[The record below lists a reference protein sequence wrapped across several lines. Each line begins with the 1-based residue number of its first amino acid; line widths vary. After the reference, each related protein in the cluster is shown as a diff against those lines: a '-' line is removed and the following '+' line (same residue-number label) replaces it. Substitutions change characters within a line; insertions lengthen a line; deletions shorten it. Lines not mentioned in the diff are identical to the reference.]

1 MVLYP
6 AQPGQVLQE
15 EKMEEDIAGHGSKP
29 LMQKAQEEGIY
40 ASLMSTTNM
49 IVRRLDQG
57 LTLPPKIHPE
67 TPTDN
72 GESHKESTSKEHAT
86 KDSTSE
92 ARDRHLKDD
101 LSQENSGN
109 NDCMNE
115 TQQEH
120 TGKVYDPC
128 QHIKPI
134 LHHRQEKLTD
144 GPSGFSV
151 LGQKQLGFCSSSQ
164 APDRASKL
172 VPEHRLARTQSAGC
186 QGNIDEGPANQLQLA
201 RINENIPSACPMGDG
216 AMPGSSRPSQ
226 DTVTRTQRS
235 KGSDVGLLCSRE
247 CTTAIENP
255 VAAKHLTSQQTDDL
269 PYRGIRDRGQEL
281 TLSLGSMV
289 KKRLSGSELSCATLR
304 GVVNKGDGK
313 ATGNVSAPE
322 QLQDERSQDE
332 KLQYEQP
339 QDKIHTSGQVPPSMV
354 EEGSE
359 RASGV
364 SCGVESP
371 KAKGVEA
378 RLYSPIYKS
387 PKANASSQVNTT
399 IAATIRNRPASKHI
413 SATLQHRSLST
424 LYSSHPQLIA
434 LRSYLATAPLP
445 SPGVRKIQQL
455 ILSAID
461 GEIELEGNPG
471 LDTQLD
477 AIFHRMAA
485 DEKFQKGV
493 IGFGMSKLGNVLSL
507 SMIESSLT
515 MAGHSVTENDAG
527 FSNQSFGLGAN
538 TTASKAPIP
547 IFNIKTCTLEELKE
561 EYNAI
566 KAIAKKEHQ
575 LLLNSDFKR
584 NSLEEDAMALKKQL
598 DHWKTI
604 SSSVPGAKT
613 VANESTKWM
622 CTSCGLLNDSW
633 ADLTEWAP
641 AKAPRVARLAPEEAG
656 IPESNKFTFV
666 LTDYCR
672 FCGCHKSS
680 GRPQQSAKSPS
691 KRKLANVTMG
701 PSIANNG
708 EQSDEQT
715 KRHRK
720 NMMSEIES
728 DASGRATPT
737 TQTYQVRFPNLPA
750 TAPDAQLPQVPLAN
764 QDMANIQQGQSSGLN
779 SSAQHLPNVSG
790 IVSDQHCFP
799 SINGTVPNQQIFPN
813 GNDTVAGQQHFPTDN
828 ATTGGQQF
836 FPIGNGTIGDQ
847 QYFPAGNGVVRDQQ
861 YSPSGSGTIS
871 DQQHSPNSSGT
882 ITSQQSSPSGS
893 GTITYQQSPS
903 ITGTDTRQ
911 NYLPSTNGS
920 ITNQQFVPNSFDM
933 STDQFA
939 GEGDFFEFFDFD
951 AAGESQDRFRSTD
964 WLGGIDLLNAGVA
977 TSATLATPNASSPD
991 QTILPFPSATP
1002 SSDGNSYQSLIGF
1015 DDDINSISPEDLN
1028 LFHSIQNDQADQPA
1042 AKTSAKPQSKAQNK
1056 IAKPGVKYDMR
1067 GNQIGPSTLPA
1078 IRNRKPMA
1086 PRTAKVGVLTFP
1098 TSTAPKNAAP
1108 KTT

>member
-1 MVLYP
+1 MSCQESQLVLYP

-15 EKMEEDIAGHGSKP
+15 EKMEEDIAGHGSTP
-29 LMQKAQEEGIY
+29 VIQKAQEEGIY

-57 LTLPPKIHPE
+57 LTQPPKIHPE
-67 TPTDN
+67 TLTDN

-101 LSQENSGN
+101 ISQENASN

-128 QHIKPI
+128 QHILPI

-164 APDRASKL
+164 APDRALKL

-186 QGNIDEGPANQLQLA
+186 QGNIDEEPANQLQLA
-201 RINENIPSACPMGDG
+201 RINENIPSVCPMGDR
-216 AMPGSSRPSQ
+216 AMPGSSRLSQ

-247 CTTAIENP
+247 CTTAIEQP

-289 KKRLSGSELSCATLR
+289 KKRLSGSELSCATLK

-322 QLQDERSQDE
+322 QLQDEKSQDE

-339 QDKIHTSGQVPPSMV
+339 QDKIHTSGQVPASMV
-354 EEGSE
+354 EEGTKG
-359 RASGV
+359 ASGV

-434 LRSYLATAPLP
+434 LRSYIATAPLP

-485 DEKFQKGV
+485 DEKFQNGV
-493 IGFGMSKLGNVLSL
+493 IGF
-507 SMIESSLT
+507 
-515 MAGHSVTENDAG
+515 GHSVTENDAG

-538 TTASKAPIP
+538 TTASKAPIS

-566 KAIAKKEHQ
+566 KAIAKRDHQ

-584 NSLEEDAMALKKQL
+584 NSLEKGAKALKQEC

-613 VANESTKWM
+613 AANESTKWM

-641 AKAPRVARLAPEEAG
+641 AKAPRVARLAPEEAE
-656 IPESNKFTFV
+656 IPESNKFTWV
-666 LTDYCR
+666 LTEYCR
-672 FCGCHKSS
+672 YCGRHKTG
-680 GRPQQSAKSPS
+680 GRPQQSAKSPI
-691 KRKLANVTMG
+691 KRKLANVAMG
-701 PSIANNG
+701 GSIANNG
-708 EQSDEQT
+708 EQSDEQI
-715 KRHRK
+715 KRHCCK
-720 NMMSEIES
+720 NMMSEIKS
-728 DASGRATPT
+728 DASGRAAPT
-737 TQTYQVRFPNLPA
+737 TQIYQVRFLDSPA

-764 QDMANIQQGQSSGLN
+764 QYMANIQQGQSSGGN
-779 SSAQHLPNVSG
+779 YSAKHLPNVSG

-799 SINGTVPNQQIFPN
+799 SINGTVPNQQFFPN
-813 GNDTVAGQQHFPTDN
+813 GNDTVAGQRYFPTDN

-836 FPIGNGTIGDQ
+836 LPIGNGTIGDQ

-903 ITGTDTRQ
+903 ITGTDTSQ

-933 STDQFA
+933 YTDQFA
-939 GEGDFFEFFDFD
+939 GGGDFFEFFDFD
-951 AAGESQDRFRSTD
+951 AAGESQDRFRATD
-964 WLGGIDLLNAGVA
+964 WRGGIDLLNAGVA
-977 TSATLATPNASSPD
+977 TSTASATPNASSPD
-991 QTILPFPSATP
+991 QTTLPFPSATP
-1002 SSDGNSYQSLIGF
+1002 PSGGNSYQSLIGF
-1015 DDDINSISPEDLN
+1015 DDDINSISPEDMN
-1028 LFHSIQNDQADQPA
+1028 LFHSIQNDQADQAA
-1042 AKTSAKPQSKAQNK
+1042 AKTSAKPQSKAQSK

-1067 GNQIGPSTLPA
+1067 GNQIGPSTLST

-1098 TSTAPKNAAP
+1098 TSAAPKNAAP
-1108 KTT
+1108 ETTQHPNGG